1 MPDITI
7 LIGGC
12 VKMKQKII
20 AVFTETLYSPW
31 I

>member
-12 VKMKQKII
+12 VKIKII
-20 AVFTETLYSPW
+20 AVVIETYSP
-31 I
+31 

>member
-12 VKMKQKII
+12 VKIKII
-20 AVFTETLYSPW
+20 AVVIETYSPW